1 MLDAN
6 TDFRD
11 RDLAG
16 NEEAIEK
23 TLNYLRHTD
32 PANANREYAMGF
44 LRFMQSAAKK
54 AASASPLSFEEY
66 VARYNASLK
75 SKKEK

>member
-11 RDLAG
+11 RNLAG

-23 TLNYLRHTD
+23 AINYLKHTD
-32 PANANREYAMGF
+32 PANANREYAAG
-44 LRFMQSAAKK
+44 LLKFMQGAAKE
-54 AASASPLSFEEY
+54 AASVSPLSFEEY

-75 SKKEK
+75 FKKEK